1 MFLVCGASGLV
12 GFQLCNL
19 FDKLNIDYY
28 GTYNSR
34 KIDKTN
40 MIKVNFF
47 NPEEIEELLT
57 SKKIKCCIFSIVERV
72 TDTCENDW
80 NAIKN
85 TNINMVNTVSY
96 LCNKLDIKFIHI
108 STDYVFDGK
117 SGPYNEDDPLNPI
130 SIYGKTKLAS
140 EHILLEEDT
149 KHLVIRGN
157 VLYDYSPHTSASFL
171 NWVVSSLKGNQ
182 EIKVVEDQ
190 FNNPTW
196 TRSMS
201 DIIELSIE
209 NDLEGIIH
217 WGDSEHI
224 SRFEFAKLIAKKFS
238 LNDSLI
244 KPVLTSELNQP
255 ARRPLQ
261 SGLSTEKLV
270 NMLDIIPPSIE
281 DCLDEIIKTAL

>member
-1 MFLVCGASGLV
+1 MRILITGAFG
-12 GFQLCNL
+12 QLGHSL
-19 FDKLNIDYY
+19 QSVL
-28 GTYNSR
+28 
-34 KIDKTN
+34 
-40 MIKVNFF
+40 
-47 NPEEIEELLT
+47 
-57 SKKIKCCIFSIVERV
+57 SKKSNYDLICTGRKLKKGQEVIP
-72 TDTCENDW
+72 
-80 NAIKN
+80 
-85 TNINMVNTVSY
+85 
-96 LCNKLDIKFIHI
+96 LDIRNQVALKELINTTAPDILINLAAMTNVDACELNPKLAGEINVAGLEHICDSFKGKIIHL
-108 STDYVFDGK
+108 STDYVFDGT
-117 SGPYNEDDPLNPI
+117 SGPYKEDDPLNPI

-140 EHILLEEDT
+140 EHILLEKDI
-149 KHLVIRGN
+149 KNLVIRGN

-238 LNDSLI
+238 LNESLI

-270 NMLDIIPPSIE
+270 NMLDIIPPSID
-281 DCLDEIIKTAL
+281 DCLDEIIKTIQ

>member
-1 MFLVCGASGLV
+1 MRILITGAFG
-12 GFQLCNL
+12 QLGHAL
-19 FDKLNIDYY
+19 QSIL
-28 GTYNSR
+28 
-34 KIDKTN
+34 
-40 MIKVNFF
+40 
-47 NPEEIEELLT
+47 
-57 SKKIKCCIFSIVERV
+57 SKKSNYELICTGRKVKKGQEGIP
-72 TDTCENDW
+72 
-80 NAIKN
+80 
-85 TNINMVNTVSY
+85 
-96 LCNKLDIKFIHI
+96 LDIRNQVALKELINTTAPDILVNLAAMTNVDACELNPKLAGEINVAGLEHICDSFKGKIIHL
-108 STDYVFDGK
+108 STDYVFDGT
-117 SGPYNEDDPLNPI
+117 SGPYKEDDPLNPI

-140 EHILLEEDT
+140 EHILLE
-149 KHLVIRGN
+149 KNIKNLVIRGN

-217 WGDSEHI
+217 WGDSVHI

-238 LNDSLI
+238 LNESLI

-270 NMLDIIPPSIE
+270 NMLDIIPPSID
-281 DCLDEIIKTAL
+281 DCLDEIIKTIQ

>member
-1 MFLVCGASGLV
+1 MRILITGAFG
-12 GFQLCNL
+12 QLGHAL
-19 FDKLNIDYY
+19 QSVL
-28 GTYNSR
+28 
-34 KIDKTN
+34 
-40 MIKVNFF
+40 
-47 NPEEIEELLT
+47 
-57 SKKIKCCIFSIVERV
+57 SKKSNYELICTGKKVKKGQEGIP
-72 TDTCENDW
+72 
-80 NAIKN
+80 
-85 TNINMVNTVSY
+85 
-96 LCNKLDIKFIHI
+96 LDIRNQVALKELINTTAPDILINLAAMTNVDACELNPKLAGEINVAGLEHICDSFKGKIIHL
-108 STDYVFDGK
+108 STDYVFDGT
-117 SGPYNEDDPLNPI
+117 SGPYKEDDPLNPI

-140 EHILLEEDT
+140 EHILLEKDI
-149 KHLVIRGN
+149 KNLVIRGN

-217 WGDSEHI
+217 WGDSVHI

-238 LNDSLI
+238 LNESLI

-270 NMLDIIPPSIE
+270 NMLDIIPPSID
-281 DCLDEIIKTAL
+281 DCLDEIIKTIQ

>member
-1 MFLVCGASGLV
+1 MRILITGAFG
-12 GFQLCNL
+12 QLGHSL
-19 FDKLNIDYY
+19 QYVLSK
-28 GTYNSR
+28 NSNYELICTGR
-34 KIDKTN
+34 KI
-40 MIKVNFF
+40 
-47 NPEEIEELLT
+47 
-57 SKKIKCCIFSIVERV
+57 KKSQEGIP
-72 TDTCENDW
+72 
-80 NAIKN
+80 
-85 TNINMVNTVSY
+85 
-96 LCNKLDIKFIHI
+96 LDIRNQVALKEIINTTAPDILINLASMTNVDACELNPKLAGEINVAGLEHICDSFKGKIIHL
-108 STDYVFDGK
+108 STDYVFDGT
-117 SGPYNEDDPLNPI
+117 SGPYKEDDPLNPI

-140 EHILLEEDT
+140 EHILLEKDI
-149 KHLVIRGN
+149 KNLVIRGN

-171 NWVVSSLKGNQ
+171 NWVVSSLKDNQ

-217 WGDSEHI
+217 WGDSVHI

-238 LNDSLI
+238 LNESLI

-270 NMLDIIPPSIE
+270 NMLDIIPPSID
-281 DCLDEIIKTAL
+281 DCLDEIIKTIQ

>member
-1 MFLVCGASGLV
+1 MRILITGAFG
-12 GFQLCNL
+12 QLGHAL
-19 FDKLNIDYY
+19 QSVL
-28 GTYNSR
+28 
-34 KIDKTN
+34 
-40 MIKVNFF
+40 
-47 NPEEIEELLT
+47 
-57 SKKIKCCIFSIVERV
+57 SKKSNYELICTGRKVKKGQEGIP
-72 TDTCENDW
+72 
-80 NAIKN
+80 
-85 TNINMVNTVSY
+85 
-96 LCNKLDIKFIHI
+96 LDIRNQVALKELINTTAPDILVNLAAMTNVDACELNPKLAGEINVAGLEHICDSFKGKIIHL
-108 STDYVFDGK
+108 STDYVFDGT
-117 SGPYNEDDPLNPI
+117 SGPYKEDDPLNPI
-130 SIYGKTKLAS
+130 SIYGKTKLVS
-140 EHILLEEDT
+140 EHILLEKDI
-149 KHLVIRGN
+149 KNLVIRGN

-217 WGDSEHI
+217 WGDSVHI

-238 LNDSLI
+238 LNESLI

-270 NMLDIIPPSIE
+270 NMLDIIPPSID
-281 DCLDEIIKTAL
+281 DCLDEIIKTIQ

>member
-1 MFLVCGASGLV
+1 MRILITGAFG
-12 GFQLCNL
+12 QLGHAL
-19 FDKLNIDYY
+19 QSVL
-28 GTYNSR
+28 
-34 KIDKTN
+34 
-40 MIKVNFF
+40 
-47 NPEEIEELLT
+47 
-57 SKKIKCCIFSIVERV
+57 SKKSNYELICTGRKVKKGQEGIP
-72 TDTCENDW
+72 
-80 NAIKN
+80 
-85 TNINMVNTVSY
+85 
-96 LCNKLDIKFIHI
+96 LDIRNQVALKELINTTAPDILVNLAAMTNVDACELNPKLAGEINVAGLEHICDSFKGKIIHL
-108 STDYVFDGK
+108 STDYVFDGT
-117 SGPYNEDDPLNPI
+117 SGPYKEDDPLNPI

-140 EHILLEEDT
+140 EHILLEKDIEN
-149 KHLVIRGN
+149 LVIRGN

-217 WGDSEHI
+217 WGDSVHI

-238 LNDSLI
+238 LNESLI
-244 KPVLTSELNQP
+244 KPVSTSELNQP
-255 ARRPLQ
+255 ARRPLK

-270 NMLDIIPPSIE
+270 NMLDIIPPSID
-281 DCLDEIIKTAL
+281 DCLDEIIKTIQ

>member
-1 MFLVCGASGLV
+1 MRILITGAFG
-12 GFQLCNL
+12 QLGHSL
-19 FDKLNIDYY
+19 QSVL
-28 GTYNSR
+28 
-34 KIDKTN
+34 
-40 MIKVNFF
+40 
-47 NPEEIEELLT
+47 
-57 SKKIKCCIFSIVERV
+57 SKKSNYELICTGRRIKKGQEGIP
-72 TDTCENDW
+72 
-80 NAIKN
+80 
-85 TNINMVNTVSY
+85 
-96 LCNKLDIKFIHI
+96 LDIRNQVALKEIINTTDPDILINLASMTNVDACELNPKLAGEINVAGLQHICDSFKGKIIHL
-108 STDYVFDGK
+108 STDYVFDGT
-117 SGPYNEDDPLNPI
+117 SGPYKEDDPLNPI

-140 EHILLEEDT
+140 EHILLE
-149 KHLVIRGN
+149 KNIKNLVIRGN

-171 NWVVSSLKGNQ
+171 NWVVSSLKNNQ

-217 WGDSEHI
+217 WGDSVHI

-238 LNDSLI
+238 LNESLI

-270 NMLDIIPPSIE
+270 NMLDIIPPSID
-281 DCLDEIIKTAL
+281 DCLDEIIKTI

>member
-1 MFLVCGASGLV
+1 MRILITGAFG
-12 GFQLCNL
+12 QLGHSL
-19 FDKLNIDYY
+19 QSVL
-28 GTYNSR
+28 
-34 KIDKTN
+34 
-40 MIKVNFF
+40 
-47 NPEEIEELLT
+47 
-57 SKKIKCCIFSIVERV
+57 SKKSNYELICTGRRIKKGQEGIP
-72 TDTCENDW
+72 
-80 NAIKN
+80 
-85 TNINMVNTVSY
+85 
-96 LCNKLDIKFIHI
+96 LDIRNQVALKEIINTTDPDILINLASMTNVDACELNPKLAGEINVAGLQHICDSFKGKIIHL
-108 STDYVFDGK
+108 STDYVFDGT
-117 SGPYNEDDPLNPI
+117 SGPYKEDDPLNPI

-140 EHILLEEDT
+140 EHILLE
-149 KHLVIRGN
+149 KNIKNLVIRGN

-171 NWVVSSLKGNQ
+171 NWVVSSLKNNQ

-217 WGDSEHI
+217 WGDSVHI

-238 LNDSLI
+238 LNESLI

-270 NMLDIIPPSIE
+270 NMLDIIPPSID
-281 DCLDEIIKTAL
+281 DCLDEIIKTIQ

>member
-1 MFLVCGASGLV
+1 MRILITGAFG
-12 GFQLCNL
+12 QLGHAL
-19 FDKLNIDYY
+19 QSVL
-28 GTYNSR
+28 
-34 KIDKTN
+34 
-40 MIKVNFF
+40 
-47 NPEEIEELLT
+47 
-57 SKKIKCCIFSIVERV
+57 SKKSNYELICTGRKVKKGQEGIP
-72 TDTCENDW
+72 
-80 NAIKN
+80 
-85 TNINMVNTVSY
+85 
-96 LCNKLDIKFIHI
+96 LDIRNQVALKELINTTAPDILVNLAAMTNVDACELNPKLAGEINVAGLEHICDSFKGKIIHL
-108 STDYVFDGK
+108 STDYVFDGT
-117 SGPYNEDDPLNPI
+117 SGPYKEDDPLNPI

-140 EHILLEEDT
+140 EHILLEKDI
-149 KHLVIRGN
+149 KNLVIRGN

-171 NWVVSSLKGNQ
+171 NWVVSSLKDNQ

-217 WGDSEHI
+217 WGDSVHI
-224 SRFEFAKLIAKKFS
+224 SRYEFAKLIAKKFS

-270 NMLDIIPPSIE
+270 NMLDIIPPSID
-281 DCLDEIIKTAL
+281 DCLNEIIKTAQ

>member
-1 MFLVCGASGLV
+1 MRILITGAFG
-12 GFQLCNL
+12 QLGHAL
-19 FDKLNIDYY
+19 QSIL
-28 GTYNSR
+28 
-34 KIDKTN
+34 
-40 MIKVNFF
+40 
-47 NPEEIEELLT
+47 
-57 SKKIKCCIFSIVERV
+57 SKKSNYELICTGRKVKKGQEGIP
-72 TDTCENDW
+72 
-80 NAIKN
+80 
-85 TNINMVNTVSY
+85 
-96 LCNKLDIKFIHI
+96 LDIRNQVALKELINTTAPDILINLAAMTNVDACELNPKLAGEINVAGLEHICDSFKGKIIHL
-108 STDYVFDGK
+108 STDYVFDGT
-117 SGPYNEDDPLNPI
+117 SGPYKEDDPLNPI

-140 EHILLEEDT
+140 EHILLE
-149 KHLVIRGN
+149 KNIKNLVIRGN
-157 VLYDYSPHTSASFL
+157 VLYDYSPNTSASFL
-171 NWVVSSLKGNQ
+171 NWVVFSLKSNQ

-217 WGDSEHI
+217 WGDSVHI

-238 LNDSLI
+238 LNESLI

-270 NMLDIIPPSIE
+270 NMLDIIPPSID
-281 DCLDEIIKTAL
+281 DCLDEIIKTIQ

>member
-1 MFLVCGASGLV
+1 MRILITGAFG
-12 GFQLCNL
+12 QLGHALQSVLSKKSNYELICT
-19 FDKLNIDYY
+19 
-28 GTYNSR
+28 GR
-34 KIDKTN
+34 KI
-40 MIKVNFF
+40 
-47 NPEEIEELLT
+47 
-57 SKKIKCCIFSIVERV
+57 KKGQEGIP
-72 TDTCENDW
+72 
-80 NAIKN
+80 
-85 TNINMVNTVSY
+85 
-96 LCNKLDIKFIHI
+96 LDIRNQVALKEIINTTAPDILINLAAMTNVDACELNPKLAGEINVAGLQHICDSFKGKIIHL
-108 STDYVFDGK
+108 STDYVFDGT
-117 SGPYNEDDPLNPI
+117 SGPYKEDDPLNPI

-140 EHILLEEDT
+140 EHILLEKDI
-149 KHLVIRGN
+149 KNLVIRGN

-171 NWVVSSLKGNQ
+171 NWVVSSLKDNQ

-217 WGDSEHI
+217 WGDSVHI
-224 SRFEFAKLIAKKFS
+224 SRYEFAKLIAKKFS

-270 NMLDIIPPSIE
+270 NMLDIIPPSID
-281 DCLDEIIKTAL
+281 DCLDEIIKIAQ

>member
-1 MFLVCGASGLV
+1 MRILITGAFG
-12 GFQLCNL
+12 QLGHSLQSVLSKKSNYELICT
-19 FDKLNIDYY
+19 
-28 GTYNSR
+28 GR
-34 KIDKTN
+34 KI
-40 MIKVNFF
+40 
-47 NPEEIEELLT
+47 
-57 SKKIKCCIFSIVERV
+57 KKGQGGIP
-72 TDTCENDW
+72 
-80 NAIKN
+80 
-85 TNINMVNTVSY
+85 
-96 LCNKLDIKFIHI
+96 LDIRNQVALKELINTTAPDILINLAAMTNVDACELNPKLAGEINVAGLEHICDSFKGKIIHL
-108 STDYVFDGK
+108 STDYVFDGT
-117 SGPYNEDDPLNPI
+117 SGPYKEDDPLNPI

-140 EHILLEEDT
+140 EHILLEKDI
-149 KHLVIRGN
+149 KNLVIRGN

-217 WGDSEHI
+217 WGDSVHI

-238 LNDSLI
+238 LNESLI

-281 DCLDEIIKTAL
+281 DCLDEIIKTIQ

>member
-1 MFLVCGASGLV
+1 MRILITGAFG
-12 GFQLCNL
+12 QLGHAL
-19 FDKLNIDYY
+19 QSVL
-28 GTYNSR
+28 
-34 KIDKTN
+34 
-40 MIKVNFF
+40 
-47 NPEEIEELLT
+47 
-57 SKKIKCCIFSIVERV
+57 SKKSNYELICTGRKVKKGQEGIP
-72 TDTCENDW
+72 
-80 NAIKN
+80 
-85 TNINMVNTVSY
+85 
-96 LCNKLDIKFIHI
+96 LDIRNQVALKELINTTAPDILINLAAMTNVDACELNPKLAGEINVAGLQHICDSFKGKIIHL
-108 STDYVFDGK
+108 STDYVFDGT
-117 SGPYNEDDPLNPI
+117 SGPYKEDDPLNPI
-130 SIYGKTKLAS
+130 SVYGKTKLAS
-140 EHILLEEDT
+140 EHILLEKDI
-149 KHLVIRGN
+149 KNLVIRGN

-217 WGDSEHI
+217 WGDSVHI

-238 LNDSLI
+238 LNESLI

-270 NMLDIIPPSIE
+270 NMLDIIPPSID
-281 DCLDEIIKTAL
+281 DCLDEIIKTIQ

>member
-1 MFLVCGASGLV
+1 MRVLITGAFG
-12 GFQLCNL
+12 QLGHALQSVLSKKSNYELICT
-19 FDKLNIDYY
+19 
-28 GTYNSR
+28 GR
-34 KIDKTN
+34 KI
-40 MIKVNFF
+40 
-47 NPEEIEELLT
+47 
-57 SKKIKCCIFSIVERV
+57 KKGQEGIP
-72 TDTCENDW
+72 
-80 NAIKN
+80 
-85 TNINMVNTVSY
+85 
-96 LCNKLDIKFIHI
+96 LDIRNQVALKEIINTTAPDILINLAAMTNVDACELNPKLAGEINVAGLQHICDSFKGKIIHL
-108 STDYVFDGK
+108 STDYVFDGT
-117 SGPYNEDDPLNPI
+117 SGPYKEDDPLNPL

-140 EHILLEEDT
+140 EHILLEKDI
-149 KHLVIRGN
+149 KNLVIRGN

-171 NWVVSSLKGNQ
+171 NWVVSSLKDNQ

-217 WGDSEHI
+217 WGDSVHI
-224 SRFEFAKLIAKKFS
+224 SRYEFAKLIAKKFS

-270 NMLDIIPPSIE
+270 NMLDIIPPSID
-281 DCLDEIIKTAL
+281 DCLDEIIKIAQ

>member
-1 MFLVCGASGLV
+1 MRILITGAFG
-12 GFQLCNL
+12 QLGHAL
-19 FDKLNIDYY
+19 QSVL
-28 GTYNSR
+28 SR
-34 KIDKTN
+34 KSN
-40 MIKVNFF
+40 Y
-47 NPEEIEELLT
+47 ELICT
-57 SKKIKCCIFSIVERV
+57 GRKIKKGQEGIP
-72 TDTCENDW
+72 
-80 NAIKN
+80 
-85 TNINMVNTVSY
+85 
-96 LCNKLDIKFIHI
+96 LDIRNQVALKEIINTTAPDLLINLAAMTNVDACELNPKLAGEINVAGLQHICDSFKGKIIHL
-108 STDYVFDGK
+108 STDYVFDGT
-117 SGPYNEDDPLNPI
+117 SGPYKEDDPLNPI

-140 EHILLEEDT
+140 EHILLEKDI
-149 KHLVIRGN
+149 KNLVIRGN

-171 NWVVSSLKGNQ
+171 NWVVSSLKDNQ

-238 LNDSLI
+238 LNESLI
-244 KPVLTSELNQP
+244 KPVSTSELNQP

-270 NMLDIIPPSIE
+270 NMLDIIPPSID
-281 DCLDEIIKTAL
+281 DCLDEIIKIAQ

>member
-1 MFLVCGASGLV
+1 MRILITGAFG
-12 GFQLCNL
+12 QLGHSL
-19 FDKLNIDYY
+19 QSVL
-28 GTYNSR
+28 
-34 KIDKTN
+34 
-40 MIKVNFF
+40 
-47 NPEEIEELLT
+47 
-57 SKKIKCCIFSIVERV
+57 SKKSNYELICTGRKVKKGQEGIP
-72 TDTCENDW
+72 
-80 NAIKN
+80 
-85 TNINMVNTVSY
+85 
-96 LCNKLDIKFIHI
+96 LDIRNQVALKELINTTAPDILVNLAAMTNVDACELNPKLAGEINVAGLEHICDSFKGKIIHL
-108 STDYVFDGK
+108 STDYVFDGT
-117 SGPYNEDDPLNPI
+117 SGPYKEDDPLNPI

-140 EHILLEEDT
+140 EHILLEKDI
-149 KHLVIRGN
+149 KNLVIRGN

-217 WGDSEHI
+217 WGDSVHI

-238 LNDSLI
+238 LNESLI

-270 NMLDIIPPSIE
+270 KMLDIIPPSID
-281 DCLDEIIKTAL
+281 DCLDEIIKTIQ

>member
-1 MFLVCGASGLV
+1 MRILITGAFG
-12 GFQLCNL
+12 QLGHAL
-19 FDKLNIDYY
+19 QSIL
-28 GTYNSR
+28 
-34 KIDKTN
+34 
-40 MIKVNFF
+40 
-47 NPEEIEELLT
+47 
-57 SKKIKCCIFSIVERV
+57 SKKSNYELICTGRKVKKGQEGIP
-72 TDTCENDW
+72 
-80 NAIKN
+80 
-85 TNINMVNTVSY
+85 
-96 LCNKLDIKFIHI
+96 LDIRNQVALKELINTTAPDILINLAAMTNVDACELNPKLAGEINVAGLQHICDSFEGKIIHL
-108 STDYVFDGK
+108 STDYVFDGT
-117 SGPYNEDDPLNPI
+117 SGPYKESDPINPI

-140 EHILLEEDT
+140 EHILLEKDI
-149 KHLVIRGN
+149 KNLIIRGN

-238 LNDSLI
+238 LNESLI

-270 NMLDIIPPSIE
+270 NMLDIIPPSID
-281 DCLDEIIKTAL
+281 DCLDEIIKTIR

>member
-1 MFLVCGASGLV
+1 MRILITGAFG
-12 GFQLCNL
+12 QLGHAL
-19 FDKLNIDYY
+19 QSIL
-28 GTYNSR
+28 
-34 KIDKTN
+34 
-40 MIKVNFF
+40 
-47 NPEEIEELLT
+47 
-57 SKKIKCCIFSIVERV
+57 SKKSNYELICTGRKVKKGQEGIP
-72 TDTCENDW
+72 
-80 NAIKN
+80 
-85 TNINMVNTVSY
+85 
-96 LCNKLDIKFIHI
+96 LDIRNQVALKELINTTAPDILINLAAMTNVDACELNPKLAGEINVAGLEHICDSFKGKIIHL
-108 STDYVFDGK
+108 STDYVFDGT
-117 SGPYNEDDPLNPI
+117 SGPYKEDDPLNPI

-140 EHILLEEDT
+140 EHILLEKDT
-149 KHLVIRGN
+149 KNLVIRGN

-238 LNDSLI
+238 LNESLI

-270 NMLDIIPPSIE
+270 NMLDIIPPSID
-281 DCLDEIIKTAL
+281 DCLDEIIKIIQ

>member
-1 MFLVCGASGLV
+1 MRILITGAFG
-12 GFQLCNL
+12 QLGHAL
-19 FDKLNIDYY
+19 QSVL
-28 GTYNSR
+28 
-34 KIDKTN
+34 
-40 MIKVNFF
+40 
-47 NPEEIEELLT
+47 
-57 SKKIKCCIFSIVERV
+57 SKKSNYELICTGRKVKKGQEGIP
-72 TDTCENDW
+72 
-80 NAIKN
+80 
-85 TNINMVNTVSY
+85 
-96 LCNKLDIKFIHI
+96 LDIRNQVALKELINTTAPDILVNLAAMTNVDACELNPKLAGEINVAGLEHICDSFKGKIIHL
-108 STDYVFDGK
+108 STDYVFDGT
-117 SGPYNEDDPLNPI
+117 SGPYREDDPLNPI

-140 EHILLEEDT
+140 EHILLEKDI
-149 KHLVIRGN
+149 KNLVIRGN

-217 WGDSEHI
+217 WGDSVHI

-238 LNDSLI
+238 LNESLI

-270 NMLDIIPPSIE
+270 NMLDIIPPSID
-281 DCLDEIIKTAL
+281 DCLDEIIKTIR

>member
-1 MFLVCGASGLV
+1 MRILITGAFG
-12 GFQLCNL
+12 QLGHAL
-19 FDKLNIDYY
+19 QSVL
-28 GTYNSR
+28 
-34 KIDKTN
+34 
-40 MIKVNFF
+40 
-47 NPEEIEELLT
+47 
-57 SKKIKCCIFSIVERV
+57 SKKSNYELICTGRKVKKGQEGIP
-72 TDTCENDW
+72 
-80 NAIKN
+80 
-85 TNINMVNTVSY
+85 
-96 LCNKLDIKFIHI
+96 LDIRNQVALKELINTTAPDILVNLAAMTNVDACELNPKLAGEINVAGLEHICDSFKGKIIHL
-108 STDYVFDGK
+108 STDYVFDGT
-117 SGPYNEDDPLNPI
+117 SGPYKEDDPLNPI

-140 EHILLEEDT
+140 EHILLEKDI
-149 KHLVIRGN
+149 KNLVIRGN

-217 WGDSEHI
+217 WGDSVHI

-238 LNDSLI
+238 LNESLI

-270 NMLDIIPPSIE
+270 KMLDIIPPSID
-281 DCLDEIIKTAL
+281 DCLDEIIKTIQ

>member
-1 MFLVCGASGLV
+1 MRILITGAFG
-12 GFQLCNL
+12 QLGHTL
-19 FDKLNIDYY
+19 QSVL
-28 GTYNSR
+28 SR
-34 KIDKTN
+34 KSNYELICTGRR
-40 MIKVNFF
+40 IKKGQEGI
-47 NPEEIEELLT
+47 P
-57 SKKIKCCIFSIVERV
+57 
-72 TDTCENDW
+72 
-80 NAIKN
+80 
-85 TNINMVNTVSY
+85 
-96 LCNKLDIKFIHI
+96 LDIRNQVALKEIINTTAPDILINLAAMTNVDACELNPKLAGEINVAGLQHICDSFKGKIIHL
-108 STDYVFDGK
+108 STDYVFDGT
-117 SGPYNEDDPLNPI
+117 SGPYKEDDPLNPI

-140 EHILLEEDT
+140 EHILLEKDI
-149 KHLVIRGN
+149 KNLVIRGN
-157 VLYDYSPHTSASFL
+157 VLYDYSPDTSASFL
-171 NWVVSSLKGNQ
+171 NWVVSSLKNNQ

-217 WGDSEHI
+217 WGDSVHI
-224 SRFEFAKLIAKKFS
+224 SRYEFAKLIAKKFS

-270 NMLDIIPPSIE
+270 NMLDIIPPSID
-281 DCLDEIIKTAL
+281 DCLDEIIKIAQ

>member
-1 MFLVCGASGLV
+1 MRILITGAFGQLGHSLQSVLSKKSNYDLVCTG
-12 GFQLCNL
+12 
-19 FDKLNIDYY
+19 
-28 GTYNSR
+28 R
-34 KIDKTN
+34 KI
-40 MIKVNFF
+40 
-47 NPEEIEELLT
+47 
-57 SKKIKCCIFSIVERV
+57 KKSQEGIP
-72 TDTCENDW
+72 
-80 NAIKN
+80 
-85 TNINMVNTVSY
+85 
-96 LCNKLDIKFIHI
+96 LDIRNQVALKEIIKTTTPDILINLAAMTNVDACELNPKMAGEINVAGLEHICNSFEGKIIHL
-108 STDYVFDGK
+108 STDYVFDGT
-117 SGPYNEDDPLNPI
+117 SGPYKEDDPLNPI

-140 EHILLEEDT
+140 EHILLEKDA
-149 KHLVIRGN
+149 KNLVIRGN

-171 NWVVSSLKGNQ
+171 SWVVSSLKNNQ

-224 SRFEFAKLIAKKFS
+224 SRFEFAKMIAKKFS
-238 LNDSLI
+238 LNESLI

-261 SGLSTEKLV
+261 SGLSPEKLV
-270 NMLDIIPPSIE
+270 NMLNIIPPSID
-281 DCLDEIIKTAL
+281 DCLDEIIKTIQ

>member
-1 MFLVCGASGLV
+1 MRILITGAFG
-12 GFQLCNL
+12 QLGHAL
-19 FDKLNIDYY
+19 QSVL
-28 GTYNSR
+28 
-34 KIDKTN
+34 
-40 MIKVNFF
+40 
-47 NPEEIEELLT
+47 
-57 SKKIKCCIFSIVERV
+57 SKKSNYELICTGRKVKKGQEGIP
-72 TDTCENDW
+72 
-80 NAIKN
+80 
-85 TNINMVNTVSY
+85 
-96 LCNKLDIKFIHI
+96 LDIRNQVALKELINTTAPDILVNLAAMTNVDACELNPKLAGEINVAGLEHICDSFKGKIIHL
-108 STDYVFDGK
+108 STDYVFDGT
-117 SGPYNEDDPLNPI
+117 SGPYKEDDPLNPI

-140 EHILLEEDT
+140 EHILLEKDI
-149 KHLVIRGN
+149 KNLVIRGN

-196 TRSMS
+196 TRTMS

-217 WGDSEHI
+217 WGDSVHI

-238 LNDSLI
+238 LNESLI

-270 NMLDIIPPSIE
+270 NMLDIIPPSID
-281 DCLDEIIKTAL
+281 DCLDEIIKTIQ

>member
-1 MFLVCGASGLV
+1 MRILITGAFG
-12 GFQLCNL
+12 QLGHSL
-19 FDKLNIDYY
+19 QSVL
-28 GTYNSR
+28 
-34 KIDKTN
+34 
-40 MIKVNFF
+40 
-47 NPEEIEELLT
+47 
-57 SKKIKCCIFSIVERV
+57 SKKSNYELICTGRKVKKGQEGIP
-72 TDTCENDW
+72 
-80 NAIKN
+80 
-85 TNINMVNTVSY
+85 
-96 LCNKLDIKFIHI
+96 LDIRNQVALKELINTTAPDILINLAAMTNVDACELNPKLAGEINVAGLQHICDSFEGKIIHL
-108 STDYVFDGK
+108 STDYVFDGT
-117 SGPYNEDDPLNPI
+117 SGPYKEDDPLNPI

-140 EHILLEEDT
+140 EHILLEKDI
-149 KHLVIRGN
+149 KNLVIRGN

-217 WGDSEHI
+217 WGDSVHI

-238 LNDSLI
+238 LNESLI

-270 NMLDIIPPSIE
+270 NMLDIIPPSID
-281 DCLDEIIKTAL
+281 DCLDEIIKTI

>member
-1 MFLVCGASGLV
+1 MRILITGAFG
-12 GFQLCNL
+12 QLGHAL
-19 FDKLNIDYY
+19 QSIL
-28 GTYNSR
+28 
-34 KIDKTN
+34 
-40 MIKVNFF
+40 
-47 NPEEIEELLT
+47 
-57 SKKIKCCIFSIVERV
+57 SKKSNYELICTGRKVKKGQEGIP
-72 TDTCENDW
+72 
-80 NAIKN
+80 
-85 TNINMVNTVSY
+85 
-96 LCNKLDIKFIHI
+96 LDIRNQVALKELINTTAPDVIINLAAMTNVDACELNPKLAGEINVAGLEHICDSFKGKIIHL
-108 STDYVFDGK
+108 STDYVFDGT
-117 SGPYNEDDPLNPI
+117 SGPYKEDDPLNPI

-140 EHILLEEDT
+140 EHILLEKDI
-149 KHLVIRGN
+149 KNLVIRGN

-217 WGDSEHI
+217 WGDSVHI

-238 LNDSLI
+238 LNESLI

-270 NMLDIIPPSIE
+270 NMLDIIPPSID
-281 DCLDEIIKTAL
+281 DCLDEIIKTIQ

>member
-1 MFLVCGASGLV
+1 MRILITGAFG
-12 GFQLCNL
+12 QLGHAL
-19 FDKLNIDYY
+19 QSVL
-28 GTYNSR
+28 
-34 KIDKTN
+34 
-40 MIKVNFF
+40 
-47 NPEEIEELLT
+47 
-57 SKKIKCCIFSIVERV
+57 SKKSNYELICTGRKVKKGQEGIP
-72 TDTCENDW
+72 
-80 NAIKN
+80 
-85 TNINMVNTVSY
+85 
-96 LCNKLDIKFIHI
+96 LDIRNQVALKELINTTAPDILINLAAMTNVDACELNPKLAGEINVAGLEHICDSFKGKIIHL
-108 STDYVFDGK
+108 STDYVFDGT
-117 SGPYNEDDPLNPI
+117 SGPYKEDDPLNPI

-140 EHILLEEDT
+140 EHILLEKDI
-149 KHLVIRGN
+149 KNLVIRGN

-217 WGDSEHI
+217 WGDSVHI

-238 LNDSLI
+238 LNESLI

-281 DCLDEIIKTAL
+281 DCLDEIIKTIQ

>member
-1 MFLVCGASGLV
+1 MRILITGAFG
-12 GFQLCNL
+12 QLGHAL
-19 FDKLNIDYY
+19 QSVL
-28 GTYNSR
+28 
-34 KIDKTN
+34 
-40 MIKVNFF
+40 
-47 NPEEIEELLT
+47 
-57 SKKIKCCIFSIVERV
+57 SKKSNYELICTGKKVKKGQEGIP
-72 TDTCENDW
+72 
-80 NAIKN
+80 
-85 TNINMVNTVSY
+85 
-96 LCNKLDIKFIHI
+96 LDIRNQVALKELINTTAPDILINLAAMTNVDACELNPKLAGEINVAGLEHICDSFKGKIIHL
-108 STDYVFDGK
+108 STDYVFDGT
-117 SGPYNEDDPLNPI
+117 SGPYKEDDPLNPI

-140 EHILLEEDT
+140 EHILLEKDI
-149 KHLVIRGN
+149 KNLVIRGN

-182 EIKVVEDQ
+182 EIKVVKDQ

-209 NDLEGIIH
+209 NDLQGIIH
-217 WGDSEHI
+217 WGDSVHI

-238 LNDSLI
+238 LNESLI

-270 NMLDIIPPSIE
+270 NMLDIIPPSID
-281 DCLDEIIKTAL
+281 DCLDEIIKTIQ

>member
-1 MFLVCGASGLV
+1 MRILITGAFG
-12 GFQLCNL
+12 QLGHAL
-19 FDKLNIDYY
+19 QSVL
-28 GTYNSR
+28 
-34 KIDKTN
+34 
-40 MIKVNFF
+40 
-47 NPEEIEELLT
+47 
-57 SKKIKCCIFSIVERV
+57 SKKSNYELICTGRKVKKGQEGIP
-72 TDTCENDW
+72 
-80 NAIKN
+80 
-85 TNINMVNTVSY
+85 
-96 LCNKLDIKFIHI
+96 LDIRNQVALKELINTTAPDILVNLAAMTNVDACELNPKLAGEINVAGLEHICDSFKGKIIHL
-108 STDYVFDGK
+108 STDYVFDGT
-117 SGPYNEDDPLNPI
+117 SGPYKEDDPLNPI

-140 EHILLEEDT
+140 EHILLEKDI
-149 KHLVIRGN
+149 KNLVIRGN

-217 WGDSEHI
+217 WGDSVHI

-238 LNDSLI
+238 LNESLI

-281 DCLDEIIKTAL
+281 DCLDEIIKTIQ